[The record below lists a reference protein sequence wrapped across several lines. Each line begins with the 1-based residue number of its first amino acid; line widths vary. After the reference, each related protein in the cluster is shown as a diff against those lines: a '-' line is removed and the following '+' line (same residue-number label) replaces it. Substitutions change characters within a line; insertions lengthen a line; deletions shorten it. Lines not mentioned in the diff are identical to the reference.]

1 MPKKVKKQQ
10 RKSSSIIPIIMIGV
24 GAVLFVAFLVWAA
37 INSERQVNS
46 AAQGPNPNIARVTLE
61 DSKAAFDSQ
70 SAVFL
75 DVRDQASYEVSH
87 IPGAINI
94 PVGEIQ
100 RRAGEL
106 NKDDW
111 IITYCT

>member
-1 MPKKVKKQQ
+1 MPKKVRKQQ
-10 RKSSSIIPIIMIGV
+10 RQSSSIAPMIMIGV
-24 GAVLFVAFLVWAA
+24 GAILFVAFLVWAA

-46 AAQGPNPNIARVTLE
+46 AVQGPYPNIARVTLE

-75 DVRDQASYEVSH
+75 DVRDQASYDVSH
-87 IPGAINI
+87 IPGAVNI

-100 RRAGEL
+100 QRAGEL
-106 NKDDW
+106 NKEDW